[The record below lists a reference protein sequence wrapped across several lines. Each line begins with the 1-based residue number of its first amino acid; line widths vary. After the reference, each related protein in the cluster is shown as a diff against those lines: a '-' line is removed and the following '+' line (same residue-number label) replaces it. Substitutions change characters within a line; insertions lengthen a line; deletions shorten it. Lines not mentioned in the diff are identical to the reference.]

1 MYHNNL
7 TIYEA
12 AKHTGNALLGI
23 ILMCYY
29 SESTFTSTSGTQ
41 LNEEDA
47 SFPARKRSMPFQ
59 TCLLSFPTCLLPFP
73 TCLLSFPTCLLCI
86 PCIRGVWH
94 GCPMYT
100 CGMTWVSRAYEGY
113 GMGNPCIH
121 GVTQVSC
128 ACEGYDMDV
137 LCIGGACHGCPV
149 ITRGMA

>member
-1 MYHNNL
+1 MLALKIGVFIVLKMYHNNL
-7 TIYEA
+7 IIYEA

-41 LNEEDA
+41 LNEGDA
-47 SFPARKRSMPFQ
+47 SFPARKRSMPFP

-121 GVTQVSC
+121 GV
-128 ACEGYDMDV
+128 
-137 LCIGGACHGCPV
+137 
-149 ITRGMA
+149 